1 MGTMV
6 SNMFKLHVI
15 RPDVEYCIEIH
26 KYCLIVDCLWLIA
39 GDDDAD
45 YDDDK
50 DENNDDDDGD
60 NSDCNVHII
69 IMMIMLII

>member
-1 MGTMV
+1 MLSTVLM
-6 SNMFKLHVI
+6 
-15 RPDVEYCIEIH
+15 IH

-69 IMMIMLII
+69 IMMIMLIIWKCRWMTMLL